1 VGRGRL
7 TGAGIRLVAAVP
19 ISPPFAVTRI
29 DRYVLERALVPLTA
43 SIGIALVALLLER
56 MVRLMELM
64 VSQGGPL
71 LLVLKL
77 LANLIPHYLGLA
89 LPLALFLGITLCA
102 TRLSVDSELDAL
114 QSAGVGL
121 TRLLMPMV
129 ALTVAVF
136 LVMLLL
142 VGWLQP
148 LTRYEFRAL
157 MWAATNSAW
166 DLAVEK
172 GAFFNGIGTYTVLIE
187 DMGDNGRTFKGV
199 FVQQRKSDGGAVI
212 MTAETGEAS
221 RLLDSGM
228 IMLKLKNGRRVE
240 SQRDSDKV
248 TVLTFE
254 RFDLPMEVAS
264 ADPFRDRS
272 GERELTFSELLCQ
285 LRLRGMGHA
294 PSPPPWPCGAEAA
307 PLEFKGSR
315 LQSETHARLVRL
327 LSLLFVPFMSLPLG
341 LASRRSQKATGLVA
355 GVILLALF
363 NYVVQ
368 FGEKAADYGRVSPWL
383 GLWTPLL
390 VMTLL
395 SLWLFWLVKERP
407 RDNPVETLFVAVERW
422 RANLVG
428 AVRRAFARA

>member
-1 VGRGRL
+1 MSLASIAHR
-7 TGAGIRLVAAVP
+7 
-19 ISPPFAVTRI
+19 SPGFTITRI

-77 LANLIPHYLGLA
+77 LANLIPHYLGVA

-121 TRLLMPMV
+121 TRLLMPIV
-129 ALTVAVF
+129 GLTVATT
-136 LVMLLL
+136 LVMVLL

-172 GAFFNGIGTYTVLIE
+172 GAFFNGIGNYTVLIE

-199 FVQQRKSDGGAVI
+199 FVQQRKSDGGAVL

-221 RLLDSGM
+221 RLPDTGM
-228 IMLKLKNGRRVE
+228 IVLKLRNGRRVE

-264 ADPFRDRS
+264 SDPFRDRS
-272 GERELTFSELLCQ
+272 GERELTFPELLCQ
-285 LRLRGMGHA
+285 LRLKGLGHA
-294 PSPPPWPCGAEAA
+294 PNPPPWPCGAEAQ
-307 PLEFKGSR
+307 PLEFKGNR
-315 LQSETHARLVRL
+315 LQSEMHARLVRL
-327 LSLLFVPFMSLPLG
+327 VSLLFLPFMSLPLG

-355 GVILLALF
+355 GVVLLALY
-363 NYVVQ
+363 NYVLQ
-368 FGEKAADYGRVSPWL
+368 FGEKAADYGKMSPWL
-383 GLWTPLL
+383 GLWAPWLA
-390 VMTLL
+390 MTLL
-395 SLWLFWLVKERP
+395 SLFLFWLVKERP
-407 RDNPVETLFVAVERW
+407 RDNPVETMFEAVERW
-422 RANLVG
+422 RANLVAG
-428 AVRRAFARA
+428 VRRAFGR